1 MKVLAMVMAVTLAG
15 CASSGDTT
23 AKKDDGYRCEQ
34 VSSLG
39 SIIPKKR
46 CTTSKQRK
54 LIREE
59 SKESLRQHHRNGA
72 LSGGGDGR

>member
-1 MKVLAMVMAVTLAG
+1 MKVLALVMAATLAG

-23 AKKDDGYRCEQ
+23 KKGDGYRCEQ

-46 CTTSKQRK
+46 CTTSKERK
-54 LIREE
+54 LIHDE
-59 SKESLRQHHRNGA
+59 SQESLRQHQRNGV
-72 LSGGGDGR
+72 LTGGG